1 MTLLDLARKDLTR
14 SLRSAFLLVMM
25 FVVPLG
31 LSGLMYFAFGGL
43 GSGDGG
49 GIATTRVLVVN
60 HDPGVQGF
68 GAGAL
73 LADLLSEHLGDLVD
87 VAMADDEAAARAD
100 VDARRAG
107 VALIIPAGFTEAAL
121 GLGPTAEA
129 VMYSDP
135 TLSIGPGIVRGLV
148 GQIADRL
155 AGGRIAAETVQA
167 QLAAR
172 GIPLGEAE
180 LRATAEAFQAAMEG
194 DATGSPAAGQGHPL
208 LTIQAPAEAP
218 PATAMQVLLGA
229 TVAGQ
234 LIFAAF
240 FAAAYMA
247 ESVIREDEEG
257 TLARLFTTP
266 VWRAAI
272 MGGKALAAGVLVL
285 GQTITL
291 MLATRWALDI
301 PWGRPATL
309 ALLEVGLVV
318 AAAGFGVFLLSF
330 ARTTR
335 QSGAAIGAGIT
346 VTAMLGGLFSSAFV
360 DLPAGLRTVQ
370 LFLPQG
376 WAMRGWM
383 QALEGA
389 GPGEVLLPVGAMLA
403 MGGVLFAV
411 GALRFRR
418 RFA

>member
-1 MTLLDLARKDLTR
+1 MTLLHLARKDLTR

-73 LADLLSEHLGDLVD
+73 LADLLSEHLGTLVD
-87 VAMADDEAAARAD
+87 VSTADDEAAARAD

-121 GLGPTAEA
+121 GLGPAAEA
-129 VMYSDP
+129 VMYADP
-135 TLSIGPGIVRGLV
+135 TLTIGPGIVRGLV

-167 QLAAR
+167 LLAER

-194 DATGSPAAGQGHPL
+194 GTGRSPAAGGGGPL
-208 LTIQAPAEAP
+208 LTFQAAAEGP
-218 PATAMQVLLGA
+218 PSTAMQVLLGA

-234 LIFAAF
+234 MIFSAF

-266 VWRAAI
+266 VRRAAI
-272 MGGKALAAGVLVL
+272 LGGKALAAGVLVL
-285 GQTITL
+285 GQTVIL

-301 PWGRPATL
+301 PWGRPGTL
-309 ALLEVGLVV
+309 ALLEVGLIV

-346 VTAMLGGLFSSAFV
+346 ITGMLGGLFSGAIV

-389 GPGEVLLPVGAMLA
+389 GPAEVLVPVGAMLA
-403 MGGVLFAV
+403 MGGALFAL
-411 GALRFRR
+411 GAMRFRR